1 MLREAVASFLL
12 NMAVFLPIRGDG
24 MYFRQP
30 VYPYPSQSFPLQ
42 HDMSRNQTNR
52 MTLEGEGRVTVTPD
66 LAKINIGIA
75 TESPNVQQAQQE
87 NTRTSNQIIDALRRI
102 GIHENDIKTASYSV
116 FPRYDYVEGKSILR
130 GYEVEH
136 LFEVTIRDLTKTG
149 LVYDEAIKNG
159 ANRSGAIQFLV
170 SNPEHFYQEALIKA
184 MNNAENKAAVLA
196 KTIGATLHPIPVKI
210 TERNFQQGPSPRP
223 FMQTAGISTEGP
235 PPIQE
240 GRYTIIANVIV
251 VYSYGNS

>member
-1 MLREAVASFLL
+1 
-12 NMAVFLPIRGDG
+12 

-130 GYEVEH
+130 GYVVEH
-136 LFEVTIRDLTKTG
+136 YSKS
-149 LVYDEAIKNG
+149 
-159 ANRSGAIQFLV
+159 RSGTLRKQDSYMMKQLKMERI
-170 SNPEHFYQEALIKA
+170 
-184 MNNAENKAAVLA
+184 AAV
-196 KTIGATLHPIPVKI
+196 
-210 TERNFQQGPSPRP
+210 RSSFS
-223 FMQTAGISTEGP
+223 F
-235 PPIQE
+235 PIQNTFIK
-240 GRYTIIANVIV
+240 RL
-251 VYSYGNS
+251 